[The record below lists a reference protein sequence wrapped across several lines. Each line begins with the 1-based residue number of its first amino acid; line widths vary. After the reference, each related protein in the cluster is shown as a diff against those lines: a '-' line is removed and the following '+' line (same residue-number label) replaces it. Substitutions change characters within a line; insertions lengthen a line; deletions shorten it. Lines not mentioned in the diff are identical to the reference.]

1 MSLDKRMLLQRRS
14 SEPLMKSQIV
24 VSHHMTSVMVGFDPH
39 SRQRFP
45 QSCRVR
51 GSKPPHPQ
59 RSLSCVDYPPTY
71 FSGVTGR
78 HSFKV
83 SGIVSANFAWPL
95 FSHLQINRLQNV
107 SMFVYNHPVCSLSGK
122 DGMYKCQNMLK
133 LVKILK
139 YYNVKTRESIQFC
152 GQCTCKLLGVEVLT
166 SGVFKRPQYEPQRLH

>member
-24 VSHHMTSVMVGFDPH
+24 VSHQMTSVMVGFDPH

-51 GSKPPHPQ
+51 GSKPPRPQ

-71 FSGVTGR
+71 FSGATGR

-107 SMFVYNHPVCSLSGK
+107 SMLYIIIPFVACLGK
-122 DGMYKCQNMLK
+122 MGRINA
-133 LVKILK
+133 
-139 YYNVKTRESIQFC
+139 R
-152 GQCTCKLLGVEVLT
+152 TC
-166 SGVFKRPQYEPQRLH
+166 